1 MAENERRNTLWCFL
15 LTCVCFTITAEAW
28 IQWHRH
34 LMTLSSPQEADA
46 FCLVAG
52 YLFQAAGMGVAALVA
67 RQRPSSLT
75 PSVATAAIAG
85 HFVCSVPASL
95 GTGAVGTVAFGLL
108 MCLLCGII
116 AAFYLQ
122 TLSVH
127 VPSDLRGITFG
138 GAYAC
143 STVVTWLLA
152 LAPVTLAG
160 GIATS
165 LVTCMLLSTIAAVL
179 VLRTPVVSV
188 PSAPP
193 PRHDAPVSHGHDP
206 VIPLTMCAVL
216 LMSLVKNVGFSFP
229 STDLI
234 AGVSMETSRLFYA
247 VGLIVAGLVNDRNR
261 SWGAILCTVAL
272 VTPFALLAVAGEPVS
287 ATVLWAVDYLF
298 YGFFSVY
305 RVVLFADLAQQRGQ
319 MHLACLG
326 LLFGRMGDAL
336 GTAVCQSLTG
346 ATVVLVP
353 VAVALFAVTVLVNV
367 RLSQLLYVPAQT
379 PASLARSEA
388 EVFDAFS
395 AHYDLSMR
403 EREVLRQVLAEHTNA
418 EAAAELY
425 VAEAT
430 VKYHV
435 RNLLRKTG
443 CHNRVELLQLYTT
456 ERES

>member
-15 LTCVCFTITAEAW
+15 LTCVCFTLTAEAW

-34 LMTLSSPQEADA
+34 LMTLSGPQEADA
-46 FCLVAG
+46 FCLVVG
-52 YLFQAAGMGVAALVA
+52 YLFQAAGMGMAALVA

-95 GTGAVGTVAFGLL
+95 GTGAVGTVSFGLL

-188 PSAPP
+188 LSAPP

-206 VIPLTMCAVL
+206 VIPLAMCAVL

-272 VTPFALLAVAGEPVS
+272 VTPFALLAVAGEPVP